1 MASRTRFLR
10 RSLTFWLAVATALT
24 TAGALATP
32 SAAAPAA
39 STRVV
44 AQVSLAARPTIRYG
58 DKGANVTYLQQRL
71 TALHYDVGTVDGDF
85 GSNTLHGVYAFQKVQ
100 KITIDG
106 VVGPVTWSKLAS
118 PYRPTA
124 KYRHSAAA
132 VEVNLTRRVVYLTR
146 NGAVTRIMDS
156 SPGKAAT
163 PTPRGNFT
171 IYRRINGWRQSS
183 LGLLWRPNYFYK
195 GYALHGSTSV
205 PTYAASHGCVR
216 LTVPA
221 MNRAWS
227 QLFIGEHVHVY
238 R

>member
-1 MASRTRFLR
+1 MASRKGL
-10 RSLTFWLAVATALT
+10 SITFMVAALMALT

-32 SAAAPAA
+32 AAAAPAA
-39 STRVV
+39 SAREA
-44 AQVSLAARPTIRYG
+44 AQVSLAARPTVRYG
-58 DKGANVTYLQQRL
+58 DKGATVTYLQQRL

-100 KITIDG
+100 KISIDG
-106 VVGPVTWSKLAS
+106 VVGPVTWAKLAS

-146 NGAVTRIMDS
+146 NGAVTRILDS

-163 PTPRGNFT
+163 PTPTGNFS
-171 IYRRINGWRQSS
+171 IYRRINGWRESS
-183 LGLLWRPNYFYK
+183 LGLLWRPNYFSK